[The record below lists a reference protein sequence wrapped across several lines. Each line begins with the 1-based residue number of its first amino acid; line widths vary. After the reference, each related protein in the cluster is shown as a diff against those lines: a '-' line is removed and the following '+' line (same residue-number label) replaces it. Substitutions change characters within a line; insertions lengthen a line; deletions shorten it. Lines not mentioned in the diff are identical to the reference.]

1 MSSCR
6 IFFNIL
12 HPVKEGL
19 CVHPLLARQ
28 LEGVYLQKLVGA
40 GYAEVLPVGNEGAD
54 A

>member
-1 MSSCR
+1 MLSYR

-12 HPVKEGL
+12 HPVQEGL
-19 CVHPLLARQ
+19 CVHPFLSRQ
-28 LEGVYLQKLVGA
+28 LEGVYLQKLVGT